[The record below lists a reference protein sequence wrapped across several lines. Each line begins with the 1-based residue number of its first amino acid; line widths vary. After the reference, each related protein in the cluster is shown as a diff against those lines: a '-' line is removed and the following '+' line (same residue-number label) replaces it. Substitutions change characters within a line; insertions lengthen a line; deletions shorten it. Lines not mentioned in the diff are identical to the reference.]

1 MLFLHP
7 KRTVL
12 KNRSKK
18 WFSSPSIRV
27 EKSLEATSP
36 HAGVPCRGISAQ
48 ARNAHPSE
56 SNGIDLGY
64 HPQWWFFYPSLKLCY
79 LSFAYLMFQ
88 TFSEKEFWC
97 IMLLPCP
104 TGTLK
109 KRELSFGRS
118 WPLWPETVFTH
129 FSLFYTRNLNLI
141 FHHRLRPQ
149 QEQDY
154 ASMRNDTAENDNGK
168 GAVRC
173 AKKSPWHWIS
183 LTLSPKQTDFQQT
196 ENKFT
201 NMFFFSI
208 PYWKKCIFAAK
219 YHQKKL
225 HFYQRQYN
233 FNSSHY

>member
-18 WFSSPSIRV
+18 WFSSPSIWV

-48 ARNAHPSE
+48 ARNARPSE

-64 HPQWWFFYPSLKLCY
+64 HPQWWFFYFRTKFPVTLP
-79 LSFAYLMFQ
+79 LSHPLGMNCA
-88 TFSEKEFWC
+88 
-97 IMLLPCP
+97 
-104 TGTLK
+104 
-109 KRELSFGRS
+109 SFGTILPRMTS
-118 WPLWPETVFTH
+118 KK
-129 FSLFYTRNLNLI
+129 SLFVVPYGFRTPN
-141 FHHRLRPQ
+141 FG
-149 QEQDY
+149 
-154 ASMRNDTAENDNGK
+154 TA
-168 GAVRC
+168 
-173 AKKSPWHWIS
+173 
-183 LTLSPKQTDFQQT
+183 SPKQTDFQQT